1 MLSDAVAAFLD
12 SVSER
17 AFDQPLLA
25 IIRAQGFERIHLT
38 HGGREFGK
46 DAIGQRD
53 GEQWAWQSKAG
64 DVGQPQWQQISNQ
77 LDELR
82 LVNLG
87 HGAFDSGL
95 PRRAVLVITGRL
107 TGNAPDLFRDY
118 NERARAKGEPQL
130 ELWDRETLIG
140 NLAENPDA
148 VLRGASDGQ
157 LFSALGS
164 TDSGSATME
173 SIEHFSRRWST
184 WEPER
189 IAGLGVVEAAT
200 LCERLAASDRLD
212 LACHLAL
219 CLVRGAVAAGAP
231 TAISDG
237 AGQMFETYAER
248 LFEAGAEEMLGDDL
262 GTESGGSAW
271 VSYPVRCVR
280 IAEITGLLALRLRQ
294 RHIERAEEV
303 SVWLVK
309 FLDAQPGAAHP
320 ISDSYAVSLI
330 SAALAAA
337 AADEN
342 AAGELLRTAAIW
354 LCDAY
359 ERDRLGLASV
369 DAAPAEEV
377 ERLLGGS
384 LEWVDLERRRESL
397 IATVLLDLAA
407 VLGLGELYADI
418 WNDVE
423 AVGIYPRALR
433 LAEGPDQFD
442 RAGMENRL
450 DPNVDFAEN
459 LDAELPIA
467 PHHADAAGQ
476 ELCEAG
482 RAWDLLAVSSAVR
495 DRHFY
500 CAVEAMATSLGAQ

>member
-25 IIRAQGFERIHLT
+25 IIRAQGFEHIHLT

-46 DAIGQRD
+46 DVIGQRD

-64 DVGQPQWQQISNQ
+64 DVGQPQWQQMSHQ

-82 LVNLG
+82 LVKLG
-87 HGAFDSGL
+87 HGAFDGKL
-95 PRRAVLVITGRL
+95 PRRSVLVITGRL

-118 NERARAKGEPQL
+118 NERARAKGEPTL

-140 NLAENPDA
+140 YLAENPDA
-148 VLRGASDGQ
+148 VLRGATDGQ
-157 LFSALGS
+157 LFAALGS
-164 TDSGSATME
+164 VDSGNATMG

-184 WEPER
+184 WEPDR

-212 LACHLAL
+212 LACHLSL
-219 CLVRGAVAAGAP
+219 CLVRGAVAAGATP
-231 TAISDG
+231 AISDG
-237 AGQMFETYAER
+237 AGRMFEIYASR
-248 LFEAGAEEMLGDDL
+248 LLEEGGEEMLGDNL
-262 GTESGGSAW
+262 GTESGASAW
-271 VSYPVRCVR
+271 VSYPVRCTR
-280 IAEITGLLALRLRQ
+280 IAEIVGLLALRLR
-294 RHIERAEEV
+294 RHDAKRAEEI
-303 SVWLVK
+303 SGWLVR
-309 FLDAQPGAAHP
+309 FLAAQPGAAHP
-320 ISDSYAVSLI
+320 ISDSYGVGLVPAT
-330 SAALAAA
+330 LAAA
-337 AADEN
+337 RTDASAAR
-342 AAGELLRTAAIW
+342 ELLRSATVW

-359 ERDRLGLASV
+359 ERDRLGLAAV
-369 DAAPAEEV
+369 DATPIEEV

-384 LEWVDLERRRESL
+384 LEWVGHERRRESL

-407 VLGLGELYADI
+407 ALGLGNLYADI

-433 LAEGPDQFD
+433 LADGPDQFD
-442 RAGMENRL
+442 RAGMDNRL
-450 DPNVDFAEN
+450 DPNVDFAES
-459 LDAELPIA
+459 LDSVLPIA
-467 PHHADAAGQ
+467 PHHADTAGR

-500 CAVEAMATSLGAQ
+500 CTFEAMAS